1 LLTQKVSPNIT
12 DFVIKKLPYDLSSHA
27 GLAFIGKY
35 LKRVNVNALIDPKFA
50 VRSGVANSEILK
62 SYLALLCLGKSD
74 FDAIESFRDNA
85 FFKRA
90 LGLGTVPSSPT
101 LRQRMDA
108 HAPSWFELAPQMNQ
122 LLLGSRIN
130 GQPIDFGVLA
140 CGYTPVDLDTFATD
154 NGGTQKELVG
164 RTYAGVD
171 GYCPFA
177 VYLGSLGYCLEL
189 TLRPGVQHSAAES
202 EYNFERALPMAA
214 SLVATPLLVRADSGF
229 CSLKLMQEITAQ
241 AGALDHEFAFIIKWN
256 PRRAPVEAISAARVA
271 DTNTVWMSERAGKRE
286 CLWQEA
292 LALDGVGSQ
301 ANPARR
307 VYRLPE
313 RSTADLGFRHKHGNP
328 LLLPE
333 YTLEGWTTTLPEAFS
348 AVQVIELYCD
358 HATHEQFHSEFKTDM
373 DLERLPSG
381 KFDTNYLV
389 CQLAAVAMNLL
400 RLVGQNTLSEP
411 NAPVRHKAKRRSIKT
426 VMQEWMFKAARMIRH
441 AGRWVLGLG
450 ESDRGFAVF
459 ERHYRQ
465 LSGQLSTK

>member
-1 LLTQKVSPNIT
+1 MT
-12 DFVIKKLPYDLSSHA
+12 DFIIKKLPYDLSSHA

-35 LKRVNVNALIDPKFA
+35 LKRVNINARIDPA
-50 VRSGVANSEILK
+50 NPVRSGAANSDILK

-74 FDAIESFRDNA
+74 FDAIENFRGND

-90 LGLGTVPSSPT
+90 LGLGVVPSSPT
-101 LRQRMDA
+101 LRQRMDS
-108 HAPSWFELAPQMNQ
+108 HAASWFDLVPRLNQ
-122 LLLGSRIN
+122 LLLSSRIN
-130 GQPIDFGVLA
+130 GRAIDFGALA
-140 CGYTPVDLDTFATD
+140 CGYTPVDLDTFAMD
-154 NGGTQKELVG
+154 NGGTKKELVG

-189 TLRPGVQHSAAES
+189 ALRPGVQHSAAES

-214 SLVATPLLVRADSGF
+214 SLVATALLVRADSGF
-229 CSLKLMQEITAQ
+229 CSLKLMQSITAQ
-241 AGALDHEFAFIIKWN
+241 AAAVSREIAFIIKWN
-256 PRRAPVEAISAARVA
+256 PRKSPVEAIAARRVSDA
-271 DTNTVWMSERAGKRE
+271 STTWVSERAGKRE
-286 CLWQEA
+286 CLWQES
-292 LALDGVGSQ
+292 LELVGVGSA

-307 VYRLPE
+307 VYRLCE
-313 RSTADLGFRHKHGNP
+313 RTIDKHGNA

-333 YTLEGWTTTLPEAFS
+333 YVLEGWTTTLPEKFS
-348 AVQVIELYCD
+348 PAEVIALYCD

-400 RLVGQNTLSEP
+400 RLIGQNTLNDPDS
-411 NAPVRHKAKRRSIKT
+411 PVRHVAKRRRIKT
-426 VMQEWMFKAARMIRH
+426 VMHELMFKAARMIRH

-450 ESDRGFAVF
+450 ESDPGFAVF
-459 ERHYRQ
+459 DRHYAQ
-465 LSGQLSTK
+465 LRAA